1 MAVIIMKKQYYIS
14 SSEQIS
20 QVILPK
26 RLTSEAG
33 LSIMVGRK
41 SLLNPN
47 KVKVKEEIIFT
58 MFYMRSWFLY
68 KKLLL
73 KELSHNILVKKAAK
87 NYLNLS

>member
-47 KVKVKEEIIFT
+47 KVKVREDIIYT
-58 MFYMRSWFLY
+58 MFYM
-68 KKLLL
+68 
-73 KELSHNILVKKAAK
+73 
-87 NYLNLS
+87 